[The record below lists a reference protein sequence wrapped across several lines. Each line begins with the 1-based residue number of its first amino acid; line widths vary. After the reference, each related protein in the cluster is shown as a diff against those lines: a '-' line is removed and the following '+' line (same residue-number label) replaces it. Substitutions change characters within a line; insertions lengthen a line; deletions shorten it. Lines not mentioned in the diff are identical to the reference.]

1 MILDPDTA
9 CDLIF
14 KIRRL
19 HGGELAEPDGA
30 DGSNDADDG
39 MDDVLVE
46 GRDPGNLAEI
56 RGVLEGLESEQMEEL
71 VGLMLLG
78 REPDAYENFNAAK
91 SAARD
96 YDTPILELIADDS
109 ASAEYLAAGLEQL
122 GIECDPLGG
131 GVALEPKE
139 TGTRS
144 ERRT

>member
-19 HGGELAEPDGA
+19 HGGEIAEPDGA

-46 GRDPGNLAEI
+46 GRDGGNLAEI
-56 RGVLEGLESEQMEEL
+56 QGVLEGLESEQMEEL

-78 REPDAYENFNAAK
+78 RDPESYANLHEAK
-91 SAARD
+91 AAARD
-96 YDTPILELIADDS
+96 YDTPVLEFIADDT
-109 ASAEYLAAGLEQL
+109 AAAEYLAAGLEQI
-122 GIECDPLGG
+122 GIECDPVGG
-131 GVALEPKE
+131 GVALKPK
-139 TGTRS
+139 GGGARR
-144 ERRT
+144 ERRA